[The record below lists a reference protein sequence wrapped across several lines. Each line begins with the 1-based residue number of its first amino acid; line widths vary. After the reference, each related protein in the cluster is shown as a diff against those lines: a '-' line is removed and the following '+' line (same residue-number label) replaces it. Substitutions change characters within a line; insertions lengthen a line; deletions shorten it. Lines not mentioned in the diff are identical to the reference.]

1 MGWVRDR
8 STGRVMTDTTWI
20 TENKSK
26 RPPQP
31 LTTEFMEHNQL
42 DPVFEGAKPSTS
54 TPYDTIVSDGV
65 EQINGKW
72 TIKYKVGPVFK
83 EYKDDDGKTITI
95 SQQNTAH
102 KASIDAR
109 VAQENRNKRTV
120 LLAETDY
127 TALEDYSTSSSVA
140 EKMRV
145 YRQALRDITKNSN
158 WPHLSDSDWPTKPS

>member
-1 MGWVRDR
+1 MGWVRER

-31 LTTEFMEHNQL
+31 LTIEFMEHNQL
-42 DPVFEGAKPSTS
+42 DPVFEGARPSL
-54 TPYDTIVSDGV
+54 TPPYQTIVDDGV

-72 TIKYKVGPVFK
+72 TTKYKVGPVFK
-83 EYKDDDGKTITI
+83 EYNDDDGKTVTVET
-95 SQQNTAH
+95 QTAAH
-102 KASIDAR
+102 KASVDAT
-109 VAQENRNKRTV
+109 VAEGNRSKRTA

-127 TALEDYSTSSSVA
+127 FGLSDVTMSSNM
-140 EKMRV
+140 KT

>member
-1 MGWVRDR
+1 MGWVRER

-20 TENKSK
+20 VENKSK

-42 DPVFEGAKPSTS
+42 DPVFEGSRPST
-54 TPYDTIVSDGV
+54 TPPYQTIVDDGV
-65 EQINGKW
+65 EYKTDGKW
-72 TIKYKVGPVFK
+72 YTKYKVGPVYSDYTDK
-83 EYKDDDGKTITI
+83 DGKTVTVET
-95 SQQNTAH
+95 QTAAH
-102 KASIDAR
+102 KASVDAT
-109 VAQENRNKRTV
+109 VAEGNRSKRTA

-127 TALEDYSTSSSVA
+127 FGLSDVTMSSNM
-140 EKMRV
+140 KT

>member
-1 MGWVRDR
+1 MGWVRER
-8 STGRVMTDTTWI
+8 STGRVLTDITWI
-20 TENKSK
+20 VENKSK

-42 DPVFEGAKPSTS
+42 DPVFEGARPSI
-54 TPYDTIVSDGV
+54 TPPYQTIVDDGV
-65 EQINGKW
+65 EQVNGKW
-72 TIKYKVGPVFK
+72 TTKYKVGPVFK
-83 EYKDDDGKTITI
+83 EYKDSDNKTVTVET
-95 SQQNTAH
+95 QTAAH
-102 KASIDAR
+102 KASVDAK
-109 VAQENRNKRTV
+109 VAQENRNKRTA